1 MAAPL
6 AYYANA
12 LGAGATAIDMS
23 MNQVC
28 EQLELRPRLSSYT
41 DTSCTYTILGT
52 DSARALPI
60 SLYGVRYSGQG
71 KYAYAATKKIQA
83 ITGSTQTGQNRQ
95 FTVDEGKTVS
105 IYIYYKIIRTS
116 DGTRNTYNA

>member
-6 AYYANA
+6 AYYAEA

-28 EQLELRPRLSSYT
+28 KQLELLPRLSSYT

-52 DSARALPI
+52 DSASTLPI
-60 SLYGVRYSGQG
+60 SLYGVRYVGQG
-71 KYAYAATKKIQA
+71 KSRYAIMKKIDT
-83 ITGSTQTGQNRQ
+83 IPGSTKTGQNRQ
-95 FTVDEGKTVS
+95 FTVDEGETAS
-105 IYIYYKIIRTS
+105 IYIYYKIICTPNET
-116 DGTRNTYNA
+116 GNTYSA

>member
-41 DTSCTYTILGT
+41 NTSCTYTILGT
-52 DSARALPI
+52 ASARALPI
-60 SLYGVRYSGQG
+60 SLYGVRHSGQG
-71 KYAYAATKKIQA
+71 DSVYTVMKKIQT
-83 ITGSTQTGQNRQ
+83 IPGSTQTGQ
-95 FTVDEGKTVS
+95 DL
-105 IYIYYKIIRTS
+105 
-116 DGTRNTYNA
+116 

>member
-12 LGAGATAIDMS
+12 LGTGATAIDMS

-28 EQLELRPRLSSYT
+28 KQLELRPRLSSYT
-41 DTSCTYTILGT
+41 NTSCTYTILGT

-60 SLYGVRYSGQG
+60 SLYGVRYTGQG
-71 KYAYAATKKIQA
+71 EYTHAIMKKIQT
-83 ITGSTQTGQNRQ
+83 ISGSTQTGQNR
-95 FTVDEGKTVS
+95 
-105 IYIYYKIIRTS
+105 
-116 DGTRNTYNA
+116 